1 MKVLIRLISI
11 LISVVLPFF
20 LLMSSI
26 RVLLNPFFLDYEY
39 NLPNFPADDFGFTTP
54 DRLKWGKISL
64 LYLTNNES
72 DDYLGTLKMDD
83 GSPLFNQRELSHM
96 LDVRVLVKAALKAWY
111 GVGLFLFL
119 SLALFWRT
127 NNIKRYWQMVS
138 IGGWLTLG
146 FIVLMIAGVFIDFY
160 QLFAGFHAI
169 FFEGDTWLFFTNDTL
184 IRLFPEKL
192 WSDAFIYL
200 GVFTLISALVCACA
214 GRRLA
219 QRK

>member
-1 MKVLIRLISI
+1 MKVLIRFISI

-20 LLMSSI
+20 LLMCSI
-26 RVLLNPFFLDYEY
+26 RMLLNPFFLDYEY

-72 DDYLGTLKMDD
+72 DDYLGTLKLDD

-127 NNIKRYWQMVS
+127 NNIKRYWQAVS
-138 IGGWLTLG
+138 TGGWLTLG
-146 FIVLMIAGVFIDFY
+146 LIVLMIAGC
-160 QLFAGFHAI
+160 
-169 FFEGDTWLFFTNDTL
+169 
-184 IRLFPEKL
+184 
-192 WSDAFIYL
+192 SS
-200 GVFTLISALVCACA
+200 ISINFSPVSTPSSSRATPGCSSPTT
-214 GRRLA
+214 R
-219 QRK
+219 